1 MAARRGRFPEG
12 SALDRVDKWLSMPL
26 FTLEPGVA
34 VETLWSVPAWWF
46 GNPFFALGTV
56 PLILAAFVDAAAPSA
71 SLARSELP
79 SSSPPWFAMIA
90 ALSLFISLT
99 FWLNYLALMRREPDT
114 YPFRYVYSLGL
125 HSKGLILSF
134 VGLIHVVSALTKL
147 GCETTRAHEVV
158 NFYAACYFI
167 CMAICGLLKTF
178 VGRER
183 PCAAGS

>member
-1 MAARRGRFPEG
+1 
-12 SALDRVDKWLSMPL
+12 
-26 FTLEPGVA
+26 
-34 VETLWSVPAWWF
+34 
-46 GNPFFALGTV
+46 
-56 PLILAAFVDAAAPSA
+56 
-71 SLARSELP
+71 
-79 SSSPPWFAMIA
+79 MIA

-134 VGLIHVVSALTKL
+134 VGLIHVVPALTKL

-183 PCAAGS
+183 PCAAGSVAVGRLARVHRYFPDMQSFLRCIQLCFISVGRCYWWWGACPRVGYGIFTPLVSMGDVGALCNRENFLSRSPHA